1 MKITYHIPTEQ
12 YGFVE
17 VEHEHEEGV
26 GVESYE
32 AVKAVLVPPTSPE
45 EGLDQKEWNTAL
57 DGYLTLNTM
66 PSEVYERMSLKQKGL
81 IQEIKK
87 SIKRLNPPT
96 EPRVRP
102 ELNNQ

>member
-17 VEHEHEEGV
+17 IEAEGSL
-26 GVESYE
+26 GESDSYE
-32 AVKAVLVPPTSPE
+32 TVKAFVVPKASPE

-87 SIKRLNPPT
+87 SIKRLAP
-96 EPRVRP
+96 EKEDRVRP
-102 ELNNQ
+102 ELTQ